1 MSDEQFPGFIDDEP
15 KPPAKPAKPAAPAPA
30 FDPFAPAPA
39 APAAPGAKAPARP
52 AAKPP
57 GPPQP
62 AKAPAPKAPAAFD
75 PFAGVAVDPKAAA
88 AAAKPTAASQAA
100 AADAEADIKPGMAKD
115 LWPCPHCGTKNKP
128 NRETCRQCGKS
139 PSDPVV
145 VPWHQPL
152 GVRLGIVG
160 GALAVIV
167 LLGWLIF
174 GGSIVLVPADA
185 EHIDGKPRTGGSPG
199 AEVVLDSGQTF
210 VPRSKYAVCG
220 RVLLVNPAANGLTS
234 VVLALG
240 EDGKTEDVASTTTV
254 DLSAGEVITSPERRV
269 AVINAFGNL
278 PAFSKGTIV
287 SLIGDV
293 GVLQGETNPPYG
305 DIVRIDQAQ

>member
-39 APAAPGAKAPARP
+39 APGAKAPARP

-62 AKAPAPKAPAAFD
+62 AKAPAAKAPAAFD

-100 AADAEADIKPGMAKD
+100 AADADADIKPGMAKD

-128 NRETCRQCGKS
+128 NRESCRQCGKL
-139 PSDPVV
+139 PSEPVV

-152 GVRLGIVG
+152 GVRFGIAGGVLAVVVLVIWLLLP
-160 GALAVIV
+160 GALT
-167 LLGWLIF
+167 
-174 GGSIVLVPADA
+174 LVPADVD
-185 EHIDGKPRTGGSPG
+185 HIDGKPRRGGSSG
-199 AEVVLDSGQTF
+199 AEVTLDGGQIF
-210 VPRSKYAVCG
+210 VPKSGFGVCG
-220 RVLLVNPAANGLTS
+220 RVLFVGPSSNGLTS

-240 EDGKTEDVASTTTV
+240 EDGKAEDVASTTTV
-254 DLSAGEVITSPERRV
+254 DLSASEVITTPERRV
-269 AVINAFGNL
+269 VVINAFGNV
-278 PAFSKGTIV
+278 PAFTKGAIV
-287 SLIGDV
+287 SLLGDV
-293 GVLQGETNPPYG
+293 GVFQGETNPPYG

>member
-30 FDPFAPAPA
+30 FDPFAAP
-39 APAAPGAKAPARP
+39 PAAPGAKAPLRP
-52 AAKPP
+52 AAKPSVKAA
-57 GPPQP
+57 P
-62 AKAPAPKAPAAFD
+62 AKAPPAAGAAFD

-115 LWPCPHCGTKNKP
+115 LWSCPHCGTKNKP
-128 NRETCRQCGKS
+128 TRDTCRQCSKL
-139 PSDPVV
+139 PSDEVV

-152 GVRLGIVG
+152 GVRLGIAG

-167 LLGWLIF
+167 LLGWLLL
-174 GGSIVLVPADA
+174 GGSVALVPADVD
-185 EHIDGKPRTGGSPG
+185 HLDRKPRLGGSPG
-199 AEVVLDSGQTF
+199 AEVQLDGGQTF
-210 VPRSKYAVCG
+210 VPKQKFAVCG
-220 RVLLVNPAANGLTS
+220 RVLLVNPAVNGLTS

-240 EDGKTEDVASTTTV
+240 EDGKAEDVATTTTV
-254 DLSAGEVITSPERRV
+254 DLSGSDVTTTPERRV
-269 AVINAFGNL
+269 TVINAFGNL
-278 PAFSKGTIV
+278 PAFTKGAIV
-287 SLIGDV
+287 SVLGDV
-293 GVLQGETNPPYG
+293 GTLQGETNPPFG